1 MILALFRTQD
11 VKSLYKSF
19 LSSFLSKF
27 KSTPVFLMI
36 KAKWEG
42 AGGLRVETSL
52 GPIVHFAPLGHLVA
66 LAMQG
71 SLQV

>member
-1 MILALFRTQD
+1 MSKAFINHF
-11 VKSLYKSF
+11 F
-19 LSSFLSKF
+19 LIFSKL
-27 KSTPVFLMI
+27 KSTQAVFLMI